1 MRNLLQAVVETA
13 SPRESHAWLRLKKG
27 RIAAK
32 FWPGIRAGQKVSL
45 SIPPDDVVL
54 CESHPGRTS
63 ARNVLPGHVRSIRRT
78 PEGSLVSI
86 DVGFPLIALVTQG
99 AADDLGLKPGKEVYA
114 LVKATAVGPD
124 VEVAARFRV
133 CLLGAKGPLL
143 PKEVDFLRSIAR
155 AGSLTAAARELGL
168 TYRTA
173 WMRAQAVNRAWGK
186 LLVAQVRG
194 GRGGGGSSLTPE
206 GKALLA
212 YAARI
217 ERRG

>member
-1 MRNLLQAVVETA
+1 MKNTLWAVVETA
-13 SPRESHAWLRLKKG
+13 SPRESHAWLRLKRG

-32 FWPGIRAGQKVSL
+32 FWPGIHQGQKVSL

-78 PEGSLVSI
+78 PEGALVTI
-86 DVGFPLIALVTQG
+86 DVGFPLTALVTQR

-114 LVKATAVGPD
+114 LVKATAVAPD

-133 CLLGAKGPLL
+133 CLLGATGPLL
-143 PKEVDFLRSIAR
+143 PKDVDFLRAIGR
-155 AGSLTAAARELGL
+155 AGSLTAAARDLGL

-173 WMRAQAVNRAWGK
+173 WMRAQSANRAWGK
-186 LLVAQVRG
+186 PLVAPTRG

-206 GKALLA
+206 GNALLR
-212 YAARI
+212 YASKI
-217 ERRG
+217 ERRA